1 MPIATIKPRP
11 LSRIDIRRRLDRGT
25 NSAVLEY
32 TGRALR
38 FHERVYG
45 FPDGVFLVVS
55 HDEMPYPP
63 ALRDLSDELGVPIEA
78 LSVAKTLKTAAVD
91 ALIAEGMVKAPQMLH
106 DFAEPEV
113 FWQPWD
119 SRELERRHVVAL
131 ARVVELEALAERELR
146 LRAARVVTDPGAT
159 ALPSAPRY
167 TVAEAPAAPRRE
179 LLAGL
184 TPESA
189 ESEIVTEIFLAERPI
204 DPALVTISKVQ
215 AAVAQ
220 AREAELAQRLPNGA
234 RRALQKLVRAQYVV
248 RCSDA
253 PSVRSGL
260 VEAMQDAEGMAAGM
274 RKVAGDDVEV
284 TVVDWDG
291 EWPVVVRRYGAN
303 GRTVYRVEDA
313 LKRAGVEERAA

>member
-1 MPIATIKPRP
+1 MSTQIKPRA
-11 LSRIDIRRRLDRGT
+11 LSRIDISRRLDRAT

-45 FPDGVFLVVS
+45 YADGVFLVVS
-55 HDEMPYPP
+55 LDEMPYPP
-63 ALRDLSDELGVPIEA
+63 NLRGLSDELGVPIEA

-106 DFAEPEV
+106 DFAEPDV

-119 SRELERRHVVAL
+119 ARELERRHVVAL

-146 LRAARVVTDPGAT
+146 LRAARIVADPTPSPTMIVMSPEPA
-159 ALPSAPRY
+159 ALPSPEGRAPLSR
-167 TVAEAPAAPRRE
+167 
-179 LLAGL
+179 L

-189 ESEIVTEIFLAERPI
+189 ESEIFTKILSAERPV
-204 DPALVTISKVQ
+204 DPALVTIAKVQ
-215 AAVAQ
+215 AAIAQ
-220 AREAELAQRLPNGA
+220 ARESELAQRLPNGA
-234 RRALQKLVRAQYVV
+234 RRSLQKLVRAQYVI

-253 PSVRSGL
+253 PSVRGSL
-260 VEAMQDAEGMAAGM
+260 AEAMQDAESAAAGM

-284 TVVDWDG
+284 SVIDWDG
-291 EWPVVVRRYGAN
+291 EWPVVVRRYGAG

-313 LKRAGVEERAA
+313 LKRAGIEEKAA

>member
-1 MPIATIKPRP
+1 MPITSAKPRA
-11 LSRIDIRRRLDRGT
+11 LSRLDIRRRNDRAT

-45 FPDGVFLVVS
+45 FADGVFLVVS
-55 HDEMPYPP
+55 YDEMPFPP
-63 ALRDLSDELGVPIEA
+63 GLRALSDDLGVPVEA

-91 ALIAEGMVKAPQMLH
+91 ALLAEGMVKAPQMLH

-119 SRELERRHVVAL
+119 ARELERRHVVAL

-146 LRAARVVTDPGAT
+146 LRAAKVVLEPVSEHRASTTAHLYLEESPVPGRA
-159 ALPSAPRY
+159 ALS
-167 TVAEAPAAPRRE
+167 
-179 LLAGL
+179 GL

-189 ESEIVTEIFLAERPI
+189 ESEIVTEILSAGRPV
-204 DPALVTISKVQ
+204 DPAFVTVARVQ

-220 AREAELAQRLPNGA
+220 ARESELAQRLPNGA
-234 RRALQKLVRAQYVV
+234 RRALQKLVRAQYVI

-253 PSVRSGL
+253 PSVRGSL
-260 VEAMQDAEGMAAGM
+260 VEAMQDAETMAAGM

-284 TVVDWDG
+284 SVIDWDG
-291 EWPVVVRRYGAN
+291 EWPVVVRRYGAG

-313 LKRAGVEERAA
+313 LKRAGIEEKAA

>member
-1 MPIATIKPRP
+1 MPITPHKPRP
-11 LSRIDIRRRLDRGT
+11 LSRIDVRRRHDRAT

-45 FPDGVFLVVS
+45 FADGVFLVVS
-55 HDEMPYPP
+55 YDEMPFPP
-63 ALRDLSDELGVPIEA
+63 GLRALSDDLGVPVEA

-131 ARVVELEALAERELR
+131 ARVIELEALAERELR
-146 LRAARVVTDPGAT
+146 LRAARVTMDPGPLVVAPLEV
-159 ALPSAPRY
+159 LPSPEGR
-167 TVAEAPAAPRRE
+167 TVLSR
-179 LLAGL
+179 L

-189 ESEIVTEIFLAERPI
+189 ENEIVTEIFSAERPVEE
-204 DPALVTISKVQ
+204 PALVTIARVQ
-215 AAVAQ
+215 AAVVQ
-220 AREAELAQRLPNGA
+220 ARESELAQRLPNGA

-253 PSVRSGL
+253 PSVRGSL
-260 VEAMQDAEGMAAGM
+260 VEAMQDAETMAAGM

-284 TVVDWDG
+284 SVIDWDG
-291 EWPVVVRRYGAN
+291 EWPVVVRRYGAG

-313 LKRAGVEERAA
+313 LKRAGIEEKAA

>member
-1 MPIATIKPRP
+1 MPITPHKPRP
-11 LSRIDIRRRLDRGT
+11 LSRLDVRRRHDRGT

-45 FPDGVFLVVS
+45 YGDGVFLVVS
-55 HDEMPYPP
+55 YDEMPYPP
-63 ALRDLSDELGVPIEA
+63 HLRALSDELGVPIEA
-78 LSVAKTLKTAAVD
+78 LSIAKTLKTAAVD
-91 ALIAEGMVKAPQMLH
+91 ALLAEGMVKAPQMLH
-106 DFAEPEV
+106 DFAEPDV
-113 FWQPWD
+113 FWHPWD

-146 LRAARVVTDPGAT
+146 LRAAKPEVLVSVMEP
-159 ALPSAPRY
+159 APRQD
-167 TVAEAPAAPRRE
+167 VPE
-179 LLAGL
+179 LSGL

-189 ESEIVTEIFLAERPI
+189 ESEIVTQILSAERPV
-204 DPALVTISKVQ
+204 DPALATVAKVQ

-220 AREAELAQRLPNGA
+220 ARESELAQRLPNGA

-253 PSVRSGL
+253 PSVRGSL
-260 VEAMQDAEGMAAGM
+260 VEAMQDAESMAAGM
-274 RKVAGDDVEV
+274 RKVAGDEVEV
-284 TVVDWDG
+284 TVIDWDG
-291 EWPVVVRRYGAN
+291 EWPVVVRRYGAG

-313 LKRAGVEERAA
+313 LKRAGIEEKAA

>member
-1 MPIATIKPRP
+1 MSTQIKPRA
-11 LSRIDIRRRLDRGT
+11 LSRIDVSRRLDRAT

-45 FPDGVFLVVS
+45 YADGVFLVVS
-55 HDEMPYPP
+55 LDEMPYPP
-63 ALRDLSDELGVPIEA
+63 NLRGLSDELGVPIEA

-91 ALIAEGMVKAPQMLH
+91 ALIAEGMVKAPQMLR

-119 SRELERRHVVAL
+119 ARELERRHVVAL

-146 LRAARVVTDPGAT
+146 LRAARIVADPTPSPTMIVMSPEPA
-159 ALPSAPRY
+159 ALPSPEGRAPLSR
-167 TVAEAPAAPRRE
+167 
-179 LLAGL
+179 L

-189 ESEIVTEIFLAERPI
+189 ESEIFTKILSAERPV
-204 DPALVTISKVQ
+204 DPALVTIAKVQ
-215 AAVAQ
+215 AAIAQ
-220 AREAELAQRLPNGA
+220 ARESELAQRLPNGA
-234 RRALQKLVRAQYVV
+234 RRSLQKLVRAQYVI

-253 PSVRSGL
+253 PSVRGSL
-260 VEAMQDAEGMAAGM
+260 VEAMQDAETMAAGM

-284 TVVDWDG
+284 SVIDWDG
-291 EWPVVVRRYGAN
+291 EWPVVVRRYGAG

-313 LKRAGVEERAA
+313 LKRAGIEEKAA

>member
-1 MPIATIKPRP
+1 MSTQIKPRA
-11 LSRIDIRRRLDRGT
+11 LSRIDISRRLDRAT

-45 FPDGVFLVVS
+45 YADGVFLVVS
-55 HDEMPYPP
+55 LDEMPYPP
-63 ALRDLSDELGVPIEA
+63 NLRGLSDELGVPIEA

-106 DFAEPEV
+106 DFAEPDV

-119 SRELERRHVVAL
+119 ARELERRHVVAL

-146 LRAARVVTDPGAT
+146 LRAARIVADPT
-159 ALPSAPRY
+159 PSP
-167 TVAEAPAAPRRE
+167 TMVIMSPEPAAPPSPGRAMP
-179 LLAGL
+179 LGL

-189 ESEIVTEIFLAERPI
+189 ESEIFTKILSAERPV
-204 DPALVTISKVQ
+204 DPALVTIAKVQ
-215 AAVAQ
+215 AAVVQ
-220 AREAELAQRLPNGA
+220 ARESELAQRLPNGA
-234 RRALQKLVRAQYVV
+234 RRSLQKLVRAQYVI

-253 PSVRSGL
+253 PSVRGSL
-260 VEAMQDAEGMAAGM
+260 AEAMQDAESAAAGM

-284 TVVDWDG
+284 SVIDWDG
-291 EWPVVVRRYGAN
+291 EWPVVVRRYGAG

-313 LKRAGVEERAA
+313 LKRAGIEEKAA